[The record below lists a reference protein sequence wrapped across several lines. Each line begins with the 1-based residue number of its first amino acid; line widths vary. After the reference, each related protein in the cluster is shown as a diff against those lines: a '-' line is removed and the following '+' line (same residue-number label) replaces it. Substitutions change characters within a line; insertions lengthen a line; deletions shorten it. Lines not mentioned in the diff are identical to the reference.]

1 MYYTGKDPITG
12 EPVYVPRP
20 YAEKKAQR
28 RMLLPAARRSSEED

>member
-12 EPVYVPRP
+12 ETVYVPRS

-28 RMLLPAARRSSEED
+28 RMVGGHSV